1 MCLLHFRAKILLN
14 RFAQIISL
22 LELRLAF
29 YIAHITVAAG
39 QHMAKIVPAQ
49 VLGQVVIILPHIA
62 KAIALGGHQKR
73 RGAIV
78 TAQQVALRIAS
89 DLSIYKKCR

>member
-1 MCLLHFRAKILLN
+1 
-14 RFAQIISL
+14 
-22 LELRLAF
+22 
-29 YIAHITVAAG
+29 
-39 QHMAKIVPAQ
+39 MAKIVPAQ
-49 VLGQVVIILPHIA
+49 VLGQVVIILQHIA

-89 DLSIYKKCR
+89 DLIIYKKCR

>member
-22 LELRLAF
+22 LQLRLAF

-49 VLGQVVIILPHIA
+49 VLGQVVIILQHIA

-78 TAQQVALRIAS
+78 TAQQVALSMAS
-89 DLSIYKKCR
+89 GLIIYKKCR

>member
-1 MCLLHFRAKILLN
+1 MSYLE
-14 RFAQIISL
+14 
-22 LELRLAF
+22 ELRK
-29 YIAHITVAAG
+29 AAG

-89 DLSIYKKCR
+89 DLSIYKKYR